1 MIGTAPALIGRGPFL
16 RKDTVMAKKYEVHF
30 SFYLSD
36 SVEVEAESEQEA
48 IVKVETMIAREEI
61 GKIEDMEIGEAKTWI
76 D

>member
-1 MIGTAPALIGRGPFL
+1 
-16 RKDTVMAKKYEVHF
+16 MAKKYEVHF

-48 IVKVETMIAREEI
+48 IEKVGEMIAREAI
-61 GKIEDMEIGEAKTWI
+61 GKLEDMEIGEQKTWI

>member
-1 MIGTAPALIGRGPFL
+1 M

-48 IVKVETMIAREEI
+48 IKKVGEMIAREAI
-61 GKIEDMEIGEAKTWI
+61 GKLEDMEIGEQKTWI

>member
-1 MIGTAPALIGRGPFL
+1 
-16 RKDTVMAKKYEVHF
+16 MAKKYEVHF

-76 D
+76 DCRKVAKDEA

>member
-1 MIGTAPALIGRGPFL
+1 MHRKQRGKGPQ
-16 RKDTVMAKKYEVHF
+16 KGKAKMAKKYEVHF

-48 IVKVETMIAREEI
+48 IEKVGEMIAREEI
-61 GKIEDMEIGEAKTWI
+61 GKLEDMEIGEQKTWI